1 MLKKCRII
9 PKVGIPDILKLQR
22 IEYPCEIV
30 LNEREIRRAV
40 SFATVYEILEDGS
53 EVLLDEYNFDDV
65 HETTEEPQPPIIDD
79 PDISYVIGLEEG
91 VTTVDVAGL
100 NTGGIDKIRIYE

>member
-1 MLKKCRII
+1 MI
-9 PKVGIPDILKLQR
+9 
-22 IEYPCEIV
+22 

-53 EVLLDEYNFDDV
+53 EILLDEYNFDDV
-65 HETTEEPQPPIIDD
+65 HETTEEPLPPIDD
-79 PDISYVIGLEEG
+79 PDINYVIGLEEG

-100 NTGGIDKIRIYE
+100 NTGGINKIRIYR

>member
-1 MLKKCRII
+1 MLKKCKII
-9 PKVGIPDILKLQR
+9 PKTGIPDILKLQR
-22 IEYPCEIV
+22 IEYPCEMI

-53 EVLLDEYNFDDV
+53 EILLDEYNFDDV
-65 HETTEEPQPPIIDD
+65 HETTEEPLPPTDD
-79 PDISYVIGLEEG
+79 PDINYVIGLEEG

-100 NTGGIDKIRIYE
+100 NTGGINKIRIYR

>member
-22 IEYPCEIV
+22 IEYPCVME

-40 SFATVYEILEDGS
+40 SFATVYEILDDGS
-53 EVLLDEYNFDDV
+53 EVLLDEYNFNDIHQSSGGEIV
-65 HETTEEPQPPIIDD
+65 EPED
-79 PDISYVIGLEEG
+79 PNIHNVIGLEG
-91 VTTVDVAGL
+91 VTTIDVAGVDS
-100 NTGGIDKIRIYE
+100 GGIDLIRLY